1 MEKIGNK
8 TRDINFFSQK
18 NAAMFCVHN
27 KFARDYAKYL
37 ENCPEVECFEAG
49 VPLERDRYQNI
60 DTLGIRKAYFEIDWA
75 SDFYVR
81 FFDGR
86 SAIRE
91 LLTVEKLRKLAEVEK
106 LEFSRRYWMARGVS
120 DWRVVV
126 VNIEAQSPEQDQKN
140 EEDAL

>member
-1 MEKIGNK
+1 VEKIGTK

-27 KFARDYAKYL
+27 KFARDYAKFL
-37 ENCPEVECFEAG
+37 EDCPEVDCFEAG

-60 DTLGIRKAYFEIDWA
+60 DTLGIRKAYFEIDWT
-75 SDFYVR
+75 SDFYIR
-81 FFDGR
+81 FFDGH

-91 LLTVEKLRKLAEVEK
+91 LVTAEKLRKLAEVEK
-106 LEFSRRYWMARGVS
+106 LEFSRRYWMAMGVS

-126 VNIEAQSPEQDQKN
+126 VNLETPSTEQEQKN